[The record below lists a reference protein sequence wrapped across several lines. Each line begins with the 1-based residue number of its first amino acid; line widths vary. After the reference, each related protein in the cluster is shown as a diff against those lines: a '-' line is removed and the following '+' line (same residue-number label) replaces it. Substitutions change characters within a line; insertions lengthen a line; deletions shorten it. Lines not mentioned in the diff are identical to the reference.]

1 MQRKFA
7 DRTFA
12 ERMWTNDSELEVLHA
27 ACIPSNGQA
36 KADESQER
44 HGHVVFVFIVGPQ
57 TRYFP
62 LIDCASFALIL
73 EAVRRM
79 PLGVLS
85 PGDS

>member
-36 KADESQER
+36 KADELQER
-44 HGHVVFVFIVGPQ
+44 PGHLVFAFIVGSK
-57 TRYFP
+57 TRYLP

-73 EAVRRM
+73 EAVRRR
-79 PLGVLS
+79 PLGVRS